1 MRYLWMF
8 PNYILSF
15 IVRCSLQKVLKWIV
29 KISTNRV
36 LRTRFLNELKGKK
49 YRISMKM
56 VKYQHI
62 EGTNRGTH
70 ILGSVTCIAASSPM
84 CTLIHRQQQLQVR
97 MQHISEEG
105 QSLGLKRQQKRK
117 DLTNIKTPRIR
128 QTGWLWH
135 WLHLWNAHSSLTHMP
150 HSYLSLKNRRII

>member
-1 MRYLWMF
+1 
-8 PNYILSF
+8 
-15 IVRCSLQKVLKWIV
+15 
-29 KISTNRV
+29 
-36 LRTRFLNELKGKK
+36 
-49 YRISMKM
+49 MKM

-70 ILGSVTCIAASSPM
+70 ILGSVTHVAASSPM

-117 DLTNIKTPRIR
+117 DLINIKTPRIR

-135 WLHLWNAHSSLTHMP
+135 
-150 HSYLSLKNRRII
+150 